1 MQPDRYER
9 RISISF
15 VDLAAIS
22 SAFDRVR
29 CVLMSLFLVRNWGGP
44 ASHASMPIGVGFR
57 CRGRNRKYLEEWI
70 IASAMAPSRLCGSS
84 GGAMLGGA
92 TRQLAIV
99 RGVLS
104 ISGSGEPT
112 R

>member
-29 CVLMSLFLVRNWGGP
+29 CVLMSLFLVPNWGGP
-44 ASHASMPIGVGFR
+44 PSHASMPIGVGFR

-70 IASAMAPSRLCGSS
+70 IASAMAPSRLCGSI

-92 TRQLAIV
+92 PASSQSFG
-99 RGVLS
+99 GVPSTDLG
-104 ISGSGEPT
+104 IG
-112 R
+112 